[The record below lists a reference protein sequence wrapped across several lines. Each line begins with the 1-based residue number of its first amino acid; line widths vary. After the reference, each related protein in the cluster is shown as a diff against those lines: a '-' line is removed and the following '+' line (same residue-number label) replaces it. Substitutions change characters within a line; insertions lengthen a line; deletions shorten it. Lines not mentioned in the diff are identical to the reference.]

1 MNCASNENR
10 RKKSRSTSNAM
21 FESILSFAQC
31 VNHRQRREMLNYIS
45 NPSSSPPR
53 SSSLSRTGK
62 TSNFYSNEQQLK
74 KTSTENLHTFHK
86 NRRNHVWF
94 ECDIALTA
102 NEVEKEKKNFQTRS
116 KFKLLTF
123 ISFGKIKILLVRVKP
138 TRTHLHSAPWVI
150 SVKRNGLLWQAEK
163 RPICVWES
171 DEKDAVRSYAKSFFF
186 PRVCLTTKRKES
198 KSDEWMEERNQQNS
212 FR

>member
-1 MNCASNENR
+1 
-10 RKKSRSTSNAM
+10 M

-62 TSNFYSNEQQLK
+62 RSSFYSNEQQLK

-116 KFKLLTF
+116 KIQTF
-123 ISFGKIKILLVRVKP
+123 DF
-138 TRTHLHSAPWVI
+138 
-150 SVKRNGLLWQAEK
+150 
-163 RPICVWES
+163 
-171 DEKDAVRSYAKSFFF
+171 YFF
-186 PRVCLTTKRKES
+186 RK
-198 KSDEWMEERNQQNS
+198 NQNS
-212 FR
+212 SCESQTHADSPTFGPVSHQRQAQWIVVAGRKTTNLRLGIGWERRR